1 MIHLFKKNAV
11 LLAWVVSFFAT
22 TGSLF
27 YSEILKLPPCVL
39 CWYQRI
45 FMYPLVLIIGIG
57 IVKKDKNI
65 PLYALV
71 MSVVGGVIALFHY
84 LLQMGII
91 PDALAPCVQ
100 GISCTSRLI
109 QYFGFVTI
117 PFMSLVAFVVI
128 AVSMGVVWRG
138 NKS

>member
-1 MIHLFKKNAV
+1 
-11 LLAWVVSFFAT
+11 
-22 TGSLF
+22 
-27 YSEILKLPPCVL
+27 
-39 CWYQRI
+39 
-45 FMYPLVLIIGIG
+45 MYPLVLIIGIG
-57 IVKKDKNI
+57 IVKKDKNM

-71 MSVVGGVIALFHY
+71 MSSIGGVIALFHY

-109 QYFGFVTI
+109 EYFGFITI

-128 AVSMGVVWRG
+128 AVSMGVVWGGGRRRVSHIITSC
-138 NKS
+138 KPKKKMIFFLYERTHTYRPFL